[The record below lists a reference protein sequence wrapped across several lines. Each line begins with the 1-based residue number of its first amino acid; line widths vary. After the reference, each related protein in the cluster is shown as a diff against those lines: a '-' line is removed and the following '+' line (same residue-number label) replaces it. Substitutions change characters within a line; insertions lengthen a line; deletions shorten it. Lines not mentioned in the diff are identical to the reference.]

1 MGLDYYYD
9 HSPRELQ
16 RSVLETQ
23 LAYARS
29 RDLPAVFHQRDAFDD
44 FVSVLRSAAP
54 DGVRGVV
61 HCFTGDVAQARLLVE
76 EFGLRLGIG
85 GVVTF
90 KGAQELRDAVLG
102 VGLEHVILETD
113 APYLA
118 PVPHR
123 GRRNEPA
130 FVAATAAALA
140 ALFGTS
146 VVAVAERTSEN
157 ARALF
162 GPSAS

>member
-1 MGLDYYYD
+1 
-9 HSPRELQ
+9 
-16 RSVLETQ
+16 
-23 LAYARS
+23 
-29 RDLPAVFHQRDAFDD
+29 
-44 FVSVLRSAAP
+44 LRSAAP

-61 HCFTGDVAQARLLVE
+61 HCFTGGTAQARLLVG

-90 KGAQELRDAVLG
+90 KGAQDLRDAVADI
-102 VGLEHVILETD
+102 GLEHVILETD

-146 VVAVAERTSEN
+146 VEAVADRTSEN
-157 ARALF
+157 ALALF
-162 GPSAS
+162 GPRA